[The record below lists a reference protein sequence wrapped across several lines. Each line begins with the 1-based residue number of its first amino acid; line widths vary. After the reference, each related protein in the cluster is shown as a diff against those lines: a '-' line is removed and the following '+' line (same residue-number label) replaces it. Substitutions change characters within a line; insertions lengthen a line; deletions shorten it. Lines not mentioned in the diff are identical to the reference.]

1 MLKIEKLNFAYD
13 KENVLKNLSAEIKS
27 GELLGII
34 GPNGSGKTTL
44 LKIITKILK
53 PSSGSL
59 FFEGLK
65 ICEITAG
72 EFAKKVAY
80 LPSDIN
86 ISFSYTVEEFVSMG
100 RFPYTGRYGNLSAS
114 DKKTIKETLEKFEID
129 SYKERK
135 IWELSDGEK
144 QRVFL
149 AQTVAQEPSLLILDE
164 PTSHLD
170 LGHSF
175 KILDIIK
182 KLNEDG
188 ITVVAVLH
196 DLNIAS
202 EYCSRLILLK
212 NGKIFSQ
219 GTAEEVL
226 TYQNVEEV
234 YETKALVYKN
244 PYSRKPYVFGIPS
257 ALINTNQHS

>member
-1 MLKIEKLNFAYD
+1 MLSIKKLNFSYD
-13 KENVLKNLSAEIKS
+13 SDRVLKDLSAEVKD

-44 LKIITKILK
+44 LKLITKILK
-53 PSSGSL
+53 PSSGNL
-59 FFEGLK
+59 FFDEAK
-65 ICEITAG
+65 ICEIPAG
-72 EFAKKVAY
+72 EYAKKVAY

-86 ISFSYTVEEFVSMG
+86 ISFSFSVEEFVSMG
-100 RFPYTGRYGNLSAS
+100 RFPHTGRYGRLSAS
-114 DKKTIKETLEKFEID
+114 DKKTIKNAMNEFEIGRYAD
-129 SYKERK
+129 RN

-170 LGHSF
+170 IGHSF

-182 KLNEDG
+182 KLNGDG
-188 ITVVAVLH
+188 LTVITVLH
-196 DLNIAS
+196 DLNLAS
-202 EYCSRLILLK
+202 EYCSRLLLLK
-212 NGKIFSQ
+212 DGEIFSQ
-219 GTAEEVL
+219 GSAEEVL

-234 YETKALVYKN
+234 YDTKALVYKN
-244 PYSRKPYVFGIPS
+244 PYSKKPYVFGIPA
-257 ALINTNQHS
+257 ALMGK